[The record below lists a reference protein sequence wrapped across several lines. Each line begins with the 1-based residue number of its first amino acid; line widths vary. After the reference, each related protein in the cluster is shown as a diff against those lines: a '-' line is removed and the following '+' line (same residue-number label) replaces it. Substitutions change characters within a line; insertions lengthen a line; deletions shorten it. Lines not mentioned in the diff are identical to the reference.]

1 MFDLMTLYRIANWC
15 FRLKIPIIPQIIR
28 LAMFMFHGS
37 RIPAKTRIGKGTKF
51 TARGMG
57 VIMNG
62 DEIIGEHCQIGHHVK
77 MLRKN
82 PYKECAHIGN
92 NVYISSGAVIMGN
105 VKIGD
110 NVIIGANAVVTKS
123 IPEGCIV
130 GGIPAKIIGHTNS
143 LNYDLFKNEKDK
155 EGFAPYM
162 IDNNAN

>member
-1 MFDLMTLYRIANWC
+1 MQLYRIANWC
-15 FRLKIPIIPQIIR
+15 YRHHIPIIPSICR
-28 LAMFMFHGS
+28 LCMFMFHGS
-37 RIPAKTRIGKGTKF
+37 RVPAYTHIGKGTKF

-62 DEIIGEHCQIGHHVK
+62 DEIIGENCQIGHHVK

-105 VKIGD
+105 VIIED

-123 IPEGCIV
+123 IPKGSIV
-130 GGIPAKIIGHTNS
+130 GGIPAKIIGNS
-143 LNYDLFKNEKDK
+143 EDLGYDLFSNPKGE
-155 EGFAPYM
+155 EGFAPFLKPKK
-162 IDNNAN
+162 